1 MQTQMESDMSKTSSE
16 KFFRQC
22 RYQQAFP
29 PNGEGNESW
38 NECWIEEKFA
48 KLGKLIYIGE
58 KRDSVPD
65 AEKFRIIT
73 VGDTRRSLEHLRYKQ
88 NAGRG
93 HRKHSD
99 V

>member
-1 MQTQMESDMSKTSSE
+1 MSKKSSQ

-22 RYQQAFP
+22 RYERAFP
-29 PNGEGNESW
+29 VNGKGGW
-38 NECWIEEKFA
+38 DECWIEEKLA
-48 KLGKLIYIGE
+48 KVGKLIYLGE